1 MLTKEYL
8 RSRHLGGFPL
18 IWASFMA
25 LTLYRWKLNIQLL
38 RELALKDIES
48 KLSEDNI
55 VEELFSR
62 VITK

>member
-1 MLTKEYL
+1 
-8 RSRHLGGFPL
+8 
-18 IWASFMA
+18 MA

>member
-1 MLTKEYL
+1 LLTKEHL

-18 IWASFMA
+18 IWASFVA
-25 LTLYRWKLNIQLL
+25 LTLYRWKLNMQLL

-55 VEELFSR
+55 IEEFFSR
-62 VITK
+62 VIAK